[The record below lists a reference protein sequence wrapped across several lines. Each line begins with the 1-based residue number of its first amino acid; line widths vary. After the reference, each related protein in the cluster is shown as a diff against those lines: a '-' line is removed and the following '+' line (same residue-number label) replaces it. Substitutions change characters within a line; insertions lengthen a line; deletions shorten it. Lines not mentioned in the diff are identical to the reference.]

1 MIAQKSEQSSYSPE
15 IRNAMELAWSQLQTV
30 YESGIICSE
39 RHMQCELFRVL
50 CNDKAFINQYE
61 IFVEPRLSNTDCAK
75 LKVKIPDINITS
87 RKEREIVAVME
98 LKYVPHSYPQYEKDI
113 EVLTNFYE
121 LCNLRKNDTKTSFSL
136 LTNPETGEW
145 KDDVLFPVALNLTLI
160 YAVIG
165 RFDSYV
171 FEQKDSQPKILG
183 KELWKNEG
191 FKYYIQLIGPIGEY
205 PLKFNSLKKP
215 L

>member
-1 MIAQKSEQSSYSPE
+1 
-15 IRNAMELAWSQLQTV
+15 
-30 YESGIICSE
+30 
-39 RHMQCELFRVL
+39 
-50 CNDKAFINQYE
+50 
-61 IFVEPRLSNTDCAK
+61 
-75 LKVKIPDINITS
+75 
-87 RKEREIVAVME
+87 ME

-136 LTNPETGEW
+136 LTDPETGEW

-171 FEQKDSQPKILG
+171 FEQEGDGQPQILG
-183 KELWKNEG
+183 KELWENEG
-191 FKYYIQLIGPIGEY
+191 FEGYIQLVGPVGAY